1 MFTEPFGVT
10 LTLIGVAAIVFAV
23 TQSFSYVAL
32 VFLAGLMI
40 KTLQRNG
47 RVIEPAG
54 FAAGAPFEGFTSG
67 AKAPEAVQHRL
78 EEVRG
83 AAPLKPV
90 IANVTGVL
98 ESASILDNTPLQPM
112 EELAAQ
118 ALPGASIPA
127 SAKGRVL
134 INPPAEGFVPAPNGS
149 QEVGP
154 KENPYLHNGP
164 DYGGIDTSLLEK
176 GTDAVMEQPAGNMTG
191 ATSGAAPAF

>member
-1 MFTEPFGVT
+1 
-10 LTLIGVAAIVFAV
+10 
-23 TQSFSYVAL
+23 
-32 VFLAGLMI
+32 
-40 KTLQRNG
+40 
-47 RVIEPAG
+47 
-54 FAAGAPFEGFTSG
+54 
-67 AKAPEAVQHRL
+67 
-78 EEVRG
+78 
-83 AAPLKPV
+83 V

-149 QEVGP
+149 QETGP

-164 DYGGIDTSLLEK
+164 DYGSVDASLLEK
-176 GTDAVMEQPAGNMTG
+176 GTDVVVEQPAGNMT
-191 ATSGAAPAF
+191 ATTSGAAPAF